1 MLARTL
7 VAFGLVAG
15 ATHLGMNETLHNLT
29 VFDMEWQSWA
39 PRLLSVC
46 FGLVLMLALLA
57 FMDSRTTAGC
67 NVWGGLVLCFYAT
80 SSGLA
85 LLRATWPKG
94 STELDLSLVPAEI
107 TLSWLCGPLFIAAF
121 CLSLAQILAATLARA
136 VASMPPRRMAQRPT

>member
-1 MLARTL
+1 SMLARTL

-46 FGLVLMLALLA
+46 FGLVLM
-57 FMDSRTTAGC
+57 
-67 NVWGGLVLCFYAT
+67 
-80 SSGLA
+80 LA